1 MTRKKK
7 SGAKRD
13 DARPDGAVTQPSFS
27 GETRPQAH
35 ATRSPVEPAQ
45 VEPAAGASAARFWST
60 ACITACVAG
69 VVCGV
74 ADAWWGAR
82 AAALD
87 GGDTLRL
94 IGALAALALVPAL
107 VVGLVQA
114 LVLGGVARAGI
125 ASRLLGLRDAP
136 AEDRRAAAWLVAGVG
151 AALVLGVVLAVYSP
165 RLFTLPEDAPAR
177 QGALALRGLVLA
189 VVALG
194 CMGVLAFTAWTV
206 ARVLSSFFARWPEA
220 WRRRLPLTWLALSA
234 LAVGGVGAALVILL
248 PRRELF
254 AGVDAGFVW
263 WCAGLLATQGA
274 LLLVWRRL
282 RARPWPRLLGSR
294 RVRVAVF
301 ASVLLVALV
310 SVAGTVL
317 RFDEPKLLSAAL
329 GQTTL
334 GKRVVGLWRRALD
347 RDGDGYAALLG
358 GGDCD
363 DGNAAIHPGAKDVPD
378 NGVDED
384 CSGADAHAPR
394 VAATPPTPMAPKP
407 NGTSVVLITI
417 DTLRADHLG
426 AYGYARPTSPKLD
439 AFAKTGVVFE
449 RAYAAAN
456 HTPRAIPALLA
467 GQYPSRIAWKKL
479 TNYPPLADE
488 TRTLAHDL
496 KAAGY
501 KTAGVFPH
509 WYFHKRRNLHRAFDV
524 WDMTAA
530 PAEDDGSAITAPAVT
545 KRARAH
551 LRTLAKG
558 PSPFFLWVHY
568 YEPHHPYVE
577 HAGKPRFGNKMM
589 DRYDGEI
596 RYVDDHVGE
605 LLRALEEAGVAGQ
618 TAVVVTSDHGE
629 AFGEHKQH
637 WHGHALY
644 DEQVRVPLIVRA
656 PQLAAGRVKTP
667 VSTVDMAPTLLDLLG
682 LPARA
687 DLSGRSLTAVAR
699 GEAQPPR
706 PVFVELLAYPNFPKT
721 MRAVVLGDWKL
732 IHDVSEN
739 RYELFDLAAD
749 PLEQRDLSTLR
760 PAELE
765 RLRALI
771 GKLADGSPLAALD

>member
-1 MTRKKK
+1 MSPLRFLATVC
-7 SGAKRD
+7 
-13 DARPDGAVTQPSFS
+13 VT
-27 GETRPQAH
+27 ALL
-35 ATRSPVEPAQ
+35 
-45 VEPAAGASAARFWST
+45 
-60 ACITACVAG
+60 AG
-69 VVCGV
+69 VGC
-74 ADAWWGAR
+74 AMLDALLGAR
-82 AAALD
+82 ASAL
-87 GGDTLRL
+87 GAGETLNL
-94 IGALAALALVPAL
+94 MGALMALALVPAL
-107 VVGLVQA
+107 LVGCAQA
-114 LVLGGVARAGI
+114 LVFGGLARSAVWPTLV
-125 ASRLLGLRDAP
+125 SLRVRADA
-136 AEDRRAAAWLVAGVG
+136 DRQSAAWLVAVVG
-151 AALVLGVVLAVYSP
+151 AVGVLAAMLAVYSP

-177 QGALALRGLVLA
+177 EGALALRGLVLA
-189 VVALG
+189 VVALA
-194 CMGVLAFTAWTV
+194 CALMLAFVAWTV
-206 ARVLSSFFARWPEA
+206 ARVVGALFAKWPEA
-220 WRRRLPLTWLALSA
+220 WRQRVPLTWLVLAGTFALG
-234 LAVGGVGAALVILL
+234 LAMALVILL
-248 PRRELF
+248 PRQELF
-254 AGVDAGFVW
+254 AGVDVALAGWLAGFV
-263 WCAGLLATQGA
+263 ALQT
-274 LLLVWRRL
+274 LLLFVARRV
-282 RARPWPRLLGSR
+282 RARPRRVSPRL
-294 RVRVAVF
+294 RVAL
-301 ASVLLVALV
+301 AWGLVAMSLAGV
-310 SVAGTVL
+310 VATVM
-317 RFDEPKLLSAAL
+317 RFEDPKLLAVAL
-329 GQTTL
+329 GKTTL
-334 GKRVVGLWRRALD
+334 GQRTLGLWRRALD

-363 DGNAAIHPGAKDVPD
+363 DSNPLIHPGAKDIPG

-384 CSGADAHAPR
+384 CSGADAPLPQ
-394 VAATPPTPMAPKP
+394 VAAASQAPAARKP

-426 AYGYARPTSPKLD
+426 AYGYGRPTSPKLD

-467 GQYPSRIAWKKL
+467 GLYPSRIAWKKL

-501 KTAGVFPH
+501 QTAGVFPH
-509 WYFHKRRNLHRAFDV
+509 WYFHKRRNLHRDFDV
-524 WDMTAA
+524 WDLGAA

-545 KRARAH
+545 KRALAQLRA
-551 LRTLAKG
+551 LSKG

-568 YEPHHPYVE
+568 YDPHYPYVE
-577 HAGKPRFGNKMM
+577 HAEKPRFGGKMM

-596 RYVDDHVGE
+596 RFVDGHVGE
-605 LLRALEEAGVAGQ
+605 LLRELENSGVAAH

-667 VSTVDMAPTLLDLLG
+667 VSTVDVLPTVLDALG
-682 LPARA
+682 LPGRA
-687 DLSGRSLTAVAR
+687 ELSGRSLVGVAR
-699 GEAQPPR
+699 GESVAPR

-749 PLEQRDLSTLR
+749 PLEQRELSATR
-760 PAELE
+760 PAEFE
-765 RLRALI
+765 RLRSLI